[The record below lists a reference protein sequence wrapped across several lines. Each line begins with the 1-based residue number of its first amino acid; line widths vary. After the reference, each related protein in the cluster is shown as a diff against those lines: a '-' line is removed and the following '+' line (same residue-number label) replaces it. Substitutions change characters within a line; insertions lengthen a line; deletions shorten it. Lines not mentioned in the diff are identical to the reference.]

1 MAAEEQGNAEVL
13 SDATFKENFLM
24 RSSPSGLHHCQNPE
38 TVVTALAGT
47 ESTLGGPGMSKG
59 GEPAVSK
66 ADTTAGSST
75 TQKIEKPQEVISFEA
90 AKEVCCEVLC

>member
-1 MAAEEQGNAEVL
+1 MCV
-13 SDATFKENFLM
+13 F
-24 RSSPSGLHHCQNPE
+24 GL
-38 TVVTALAGT
+38 VGT

-59 GEPAVSK
+59 GEAAVSK

-90 AKEVCCEVLC
+90 AKEVLFELLPLLLHNSVYEYKQILSC

>member
-1 MAAEEQGNAEVL
+1 MTEVL
-13 SDATFKENFLM
+13 HSCCTHRPLVDAQAPFGVCIT
-24 RSSPSGLHHCQNPE
+24 E
-38 TVVTALAGT
+38 TAMTALAGT

-90 AKEVCCEVLC
+90 AKEVCLRCYFDY